1 LIKRPDIVN
10 IFRMPILFSQS
21 CLIAACIFAFAV
33 PACTPIAD
41 GMLTRVEAHVA
52 HDQMMFVRQEPP
64 TFGYQR
70 LLTGMRDYPDLA
82 TFVNQRGLPD
92 FLAETGDRSQ
102 RYMILYYLSRRQAFA
117 CRTISSRSRAV
128 EFAGPYPIT
137 DGEFKTLD
145 GIRQR
150 ATAAGR

>member
-1 LIKRPDIVN
+1 MIHSFLKSITASLAAL
-10 IFRMPILFSQS
+10 LFV
-21 CLIAACIFAFAV
+21 L

-41 GMLTRVEAHVA
+41 GMLTRVEARVA
-52 HDQMMFVRQEPP
+52 HDQMMFVRSAPP

-92 FLAETGDRSQ
+92 FLAETGDNSQ
-102 RYMILYYLSRRQAFA
+102 RYKILYYLSKREAFA

-137 DGEFKTLD
+137 DREFKTLD
-145 GIRQR
+145 EIRQR
-150 ATAAGR
+150 ATTQNADL

>member
-1 LIKRPDIVN
+1 
-10 IFRMPILFSQS
+10 M
-21 CLIAACIFAFAV
+21 AAAVALLMFAL

-41 GMLTRVEAHVA
+41 GMLTRVEARVA
-52 HDQMMFVRQEPP
+52 HDQMMFVRQDPP

-102 RYMILYYLSRRQAFA
+102 RYMILYYLSKRQAFA

-145 GIRQR
+145 GIRQK
-150 ATAAGR
+150 ATTSAR

>member
-1 LIKRPDIVN
+1 MSGITRHFPNL
-10 IFRMPILFSQS
+10 M
-21 CLIAACIFAFAV
+21 AAALV
-33 PACTPIAD
+33 VLTLPACTPMAD
-41 GMLTRVEAHVA
+41 SMLTRVEARVA
-52 HDQMMFVRQEPP
+52 HDQMMFVRSDPP

-70 LLTGMRDYPDLA
+70 LITGMRDHPDLA

-102 RYMILYYLSRRQAFA
+102 RYKILYYLSKRQAFA
-117 CRTISSRSRAV
+117 CRTVSSRSSAV

-145 GIRQR
+145 EIRQR
-150 ATAAGR
+150 ALQRSADL